1 MLAAIGLG
9 ILAAG
14 FSVGVSSQA
23 KALEVASYN
32 VRYGTAED
40 GDNHWRLRRAALLK
54 QVGDMIPDVLG
65 LQEALRFQID
75 EITAALPF
83 LASFG
88 VGRDDGVAAGEH
100 SPILYRRDRLG
111 LLRGGTFW
119 LSDTPDVIAS
129 KTWGNQITRICT
141 YALFQDRETG
151 KRFWVFNAHLDH
163 QSQPA
168 RERGVALI
176 LERVQADAKGEPVLI
191 LGDFNAG
198 EANPAVKSI
207 LAAGFRDTFR
217 VAHPNAR
224 EVGTFTAFE
233 APGADKIDYVFASPH
248 WTVERAEIRSEK
260 VDGRFPS
267 DHFPVSARVRL

>member
-1 MLAAIGLG
+1 MLGLTLG
-9 ILAAG
+9 LLACA
-14 FSVGVSSQA
+14 VLATPQKTA
-23 KALEVASYN
+23 TPLEVVSYN
-32 VRYGTAED
+32 IRFGTAED
-40 GDNHWRLRRAALLK
+40 GENHWRFRREALLK
-54 QVGDMIPDVLG
+54 QVGDMKPDVLG
-65 LQEALRFQID
+65 LQEALRSQID
-75 EITAALPF
+75 EITAAHPY

-151 KRFWVFNAHLDH
+151 QRFWVFNAHLDH
-163 QSQPA
+163 QSQPSREKSTALMLSRA
-168 RERGVALI
+168 RDE
-176 LERVQADAKGEPVLI
+176 AKTDPVLI

-198 EANPAVKSI
+198 EENPAVKAI
-207 LAAGFRDTFR
+207 LASGYRDTFR
-217 VAHPNAR
+217 VLHPDVR

-233 APGADKIDYVFASPH
+233 APGEDKIDYVFASPH

-267 DHFPVSARVRL
+267 DHFPVTARVRL

>member
-1 MLAAIGLG
+1 MLGLTLG
-9 ILAAG
+9 LLACA
-14 FSVGVSSQA
+14 VLATPQKTA
-23 KALEVASYN
+23 TPLEVVSYN
-32 VRYGTAED
+32 VRFGTAED
-40 GDNHWRLRRAALLK
+40 GENHWRFRREALLK
-54 QVGDMIPDVLG
+54 QVGDMKPDVLG
-65 LQEALRFQID
+65 LQEALRSQID
-75 EITAALPF
+75 EITAAHPY

-151 KRFWVFNAHLDH
+151 QRFWVFNAHLDH

-168 RERGVALI
+168 REKSAALI
-176 LERVQADAKGEPVLI
+176 LDRIRADAKAEPALI

-198 EANPAVKSI
+198 ENNQAVKTI
-207 LAAGFRDTFR
+207 LAAGFKDTFR
-217 VAHPNAR
+217 VTQPNAR
-224 EVGTFTAFE
+224 AVGTFTAFE
-233 APGADKIDYVFASPH
+233 APGEDKIDYVFASPH

-267 DHFPVSARVRL
+267 DHFPVTARVRL